1 MERVVARENTQKAY
15 ARVVR
20 NKGGPG
26 IDKMTVSAL
35 KAYLQANWPAIKEQ
49 LVTGTYRP
57 KPVKRVAIPKPG
69 GGVRVA
75 LINIYGLQ
83 RVRGLPP
90 DEIARIHRNVYLI
103 ALAIPAI
110 SVFGVVFAGAMK
122 ARDNRRL
129 LRQGYGREEV
139 QRMVAEPEER
149 PAPNWWILGG
159 SLLFVVFTL
168 TVGLNPLPYNEEIVF
183 AGSMAIVVFLIDG
196 SRASLSP
203 TRARRSSVPRS

>member
-1 MERVVARENTQKAY
+1 LAGDQGTARNRHLQTEAGETGSDPETGRRCASGAY
-15 ARVVR
+15 QHLR
-20 NKGGPG
+20 
-26 IDKMTVSAL
+26 
-35 KAYLQANWPAIKEQ
+35 
-49 LVTGTYRP
+49 
-57 KPVKRVAIPKPG
+57 
-69 GGVRVA
+69 
-75 LINIYGLQ
+75 LQ

-90 DEIARIHRNVYLI
+90 DEIARIHRNVSLI